1 MLKCVFSKLNTGR
14 GVVTLWWACIP
25 FSEGL
30 GLKNCLS
37 LPALQT
43 RNTLLR
49 PSRVK
54 QISLLTN
61 LQPLVSS
68 NILEWKHWFSIMVGI
83 FRVTNIL
90 EGTTLQG
97 SWSSVMLIVQ
107 LIVHYWLKLWRDL
120 NHPAP
125 VVRYDNYVI
134 YGDIITCSTSQ
145 HSLWTVNRLYCQA
158 Q

>member
-1 MLKCVFSKLNTGR
+1 MGLHSIFGGVGVEKLL
-14 GVVTLWWACIP
+14 VTSCSANQKYTVKA
-25 FSEGL
+25 FQSE
-30 GLKNCLS
+30 
-37 LPALQT
+37 T
-43 RNTLLR
+43 
-49 PSRVK
+49 

-68 NILEWKHWFSIMVGI
+68 NILEWKRWFSIMVGI

>member
-1 MLKCVFSKLNTGR
+1 MMGLHSIFGGVGVEKLL
-14 GVVTLWWACIP
+14 VTSCSANQKYTVKA
-25 FSEGL
+25 FQSE
-30 GLKNCLS
+30 
-37 LPALQT
+37 T
-43 RNTLLR
+43 
-49 PSRVK
+49 

>member
-1 MLKCVFSKLNTGR
+1 MGLHSIFGGVGVEKLL
-14 GVVTLWWACIP
+14 VTSCSANQKYTVKA
-25 FSEGL
+25 FQSE
-30 GLKNCLS
+30 
-37 LPALQT
+37 T
-43 RNTLLR
+43 
-49 PSRVK
+49 